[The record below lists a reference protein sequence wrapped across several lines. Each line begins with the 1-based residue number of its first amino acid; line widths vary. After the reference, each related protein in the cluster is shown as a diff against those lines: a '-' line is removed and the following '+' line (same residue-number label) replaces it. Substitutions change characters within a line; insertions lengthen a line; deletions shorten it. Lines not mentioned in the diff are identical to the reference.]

1 MVWSDVLDLSKIEA
15 GKMEFSPEP
24 VNLPTLVAEVCEIVR
39 PLAAKKRIN
48 LRKEIDFE
56 LSHIEADER
65 ALKQILY
72 NYLSNA
78 VKFTPEEGVVTLRV
92 SSDGLT
98 YFRIE
103 VEDTGIGIKAEDMAR
118 LFIEFQQLDAT
129 SAKKYPGTGLG
140 LALTKRIVEAQGG
153 RVGVMSTPEKGSIFH
168 AVMPRI
174 FRPQALV
181 TESTTGLVAA
191 VRF

>member
-1 MVWSDVLDLSKIEA
+1 M
-15 GKMEFSPEP
+15 
-24 VNLPTLVAEVCEIVR
+24 
-39 PLAAKKRIN
+39 
-48 LRKEIDFE
+48 E
-56 LSHIEADER
+56 LSAIETDER
-65 ALKQILY
+65 VLKQILY

-92 SSDGLT
+92 SSDGLS

-140 LALTKRIVEAQGG
+140 LALTKRMVEAQA
-153 RVGVMSTPEKGSIFH
+153 VGS
-168 AVMPRI
+168 A
-174 FRPQALV
+174 
-181 TESTTGLVAA
+181 
-191 VRF
+191 